1 MPVINRIA
9 EFSEEIVGWR
19 HDFHSHPE
27 TLYDVHRT
35 AARVAELLRSF
46 GVDEVVEG
54 IGRTGVV
61 GVIKGRG
68 PGKTIGLRADMDALP
83 ILERSGV
90 AYASETP
97 GKMHACGHDGH
108 TAMLLGAAKYL
119 CETRNF
125 DGNAVLIFQPAEEGG
140 AGGKAMVDDGMMDRF
155 GVDEVYGMHNMPGI
169 AEGTF
174 AMRTGGIMA
183 ASDRFDITIEG
194 KGGHA
199 ARPQHSVDPV
209 AIAAQLIVALQML
222 VSRNVDP
229 MRSAVLSVTMFHAGD
244 AFNIIPQRVELA
256 GTVRTLDEDVRNL
269 MERRL
274 KEVTVGLVTTL
285 GGQAEVH
292 YHRGYPVTVNTADAV
307 EYAAAVAGSVAGDE
321 RVDADTDPSMAG
333 EDFSY
338 MLQARPG
345 AFVFLGTGDG
355 PELHSDTYDFND
367 EIIPV
372 GVSYWVR
379 LVEGASGKPA

>member
-19 HDFHSHPE
+19 RDFHAHPE
-27 TLYDVHRT
+27 LLYDVHRT
-35 AARVAELLRSF
+35 AGRVAELLRSF

-61 GVIKGRG
+61 GVIRGRG

-83 ILERSGV
+83 IVERSG
-90 AYASETP
+90 APHASATP

-108 TAMLLGAAKYL
+108 TAMLLGAARYL
-119 CETRNF
+119 AETRNF
-125 DGNAVLIFQPAEEGG
+125 DGNAVLVFQPAEEGG
-140 AGGKAMVDDGMMDRF
+140 AGGKAMVDDGLMERF
-155 GVDEVYGMHNMPGI
+155 GIEEVYGMHNMPGLPK
-169 AEGTF
+169 GGF

-183 ASDRFDITIEG
+183 ASDKFDIVIEG

-199 ARPQHSVDPV
+199 ARPQHAVDPV
-209 AIAAQLIVALQML
+209 AIAAQLIVTLQTL

-229 MRSAVLSVTMFHAGD
+229 MRSAVLSFTMFHAGD

-256 GTVRTLDEDVRNL
+256 GTVRTLDEDVRAL
-269 MERRL
+269 METRL
-274 KEVTVGLVTTL
+274 KDVTIGLVTTL
-285 GGQAEVH
+285 GGQAAVN
-292 YHRGYPVTVNTADAV
+292 YQRGYPVTVNAAEAV
-307 EYAAAVAGSVAGDE
+307 DYAAGITVSVAGEE
-321 RVDADTDPSMAG
+321 RVDTNTDPSMAG

-345 AFVFLGTGDG
+345 AFIFLGTGPG

-367 EIIPV
+367 EVIPV

-379 LVEGASGKPA
+379 LVEGASARG

>member
-19 HDFHSHPE
+19 RDFHAHPE
-27 TLYDVHRT
+27 LLYDVHRT

-54 IGRTGVV
+54 VGRTGVV

-68 PGKTIGLRADMDALP
+68 PGKTLGLRADMDALP
-83 ILERSGV
+83 ILERTGA
-90 AYASETP
+90 AYASATP

-119 CETRNF
+119 AETRNF

-140 AGGKAMVDDGMMDRF
+140 AGGKAMVDEGMMDRF
-155 GVDEVYGMHNMPGI
+155 GIEEVYGMHNMPGI
-169 AEGTF
+169 EKGGF
-174 AMRTGGIMA
+174 AMRAGGIMA
-183 ASDRFDITIEG
+183 ASDKFDIVIEG

-199 ARPQHSVDPV
+199 ARPHHAVDPV
-209 AIAAQLIVALQML
+209 AIAAQLIVTLQTL

-256 GTVRTLDEDVRNL
+256 GTVRTLDEEVRAL
-269 MERRL
+269 MEERL
-274 KEVTVGLVTTL
+274 KAVTIGLVTTL
-285 GGQAEVH
+285 GGKAAVNYQ
-292 YHRGYPVTVNTADAV
+292 RGYPVTVNAAEAV
-307 EYAAAVAGSVAGDE
+307 DYAAAVAGSVAGPE
-321 RVDADTDPSMAG
+321 RVDANTDPSMAG

-345 AFVFLGTGDG
+345 AFVFLGTGEG
-355 PELHSDTYDFND
+355 PELHSDTYDFDD
-367 EIIPV
+367 EVIPV

-379 LVEGASGKPA
+379 LVEGAGATG

>member
-19 HDFHSHPE
+19 RDFHAHPE
-27 TLYDVHRT
+27 LLYDVHRT

-68 PGKTIGLRADMDALP
+68 PGKTLGLRADMDALP
-83 ILERSGV
+83 ILERTG
-90 AYASETP
+90 ADYASATP

-119 CETRNF
+119 AETRNF

-155 GVDEVYGMHNMPGI
+155 GIDEVYGMHNMPGI
-169 AEGTF
+169 EKGGF
-174 AMRTGGIMA
+174 AMRAGGIMA
-183 ASDRFDITIEG
+183 ASDKFDIVIEG

-199 ARPQHSVDPV
+199 ARPHHAVDPV
-209 AIAAQLIVALQML
+209 TIAAQLIVTLQTL

-256 GTVRTLDEDVRNL
+256 GTVRTLDEEVRAL
-269 MERRL
+269 MEERL
-274 KEVTVGLVTTL
+274 KAVTIGLVTTL
-285 GGQAEVH
+285 GGKAVVNYQ
-292 YHRGYPVTVNTADAV
+292 RGYPVTVNDAEAV
-307 EYAAAVAGSVAGDE
+307 EYAAAVASSVAGEE
-321 RVDADTDPSMAG
+321 RVDANTDPSMAG

-367 EIIPV
+367 EVIPV

-379 LVEGASGKPA
+379 LVEGAGSRPA

>member
-19 HDFHSHPE
+19 HDFHAHPE
-27 TLYDVHRT
+27 LLYDVHRT

-46 GVDEVVEG
+46 GVDDVVEG
-54 IGRTGVV
+54 VGRTGVV

-68 PGKTIGLRADMDALP
+68 PGKTLGLRADMDALP
-83 ILERSGV
+83 ILERTGA
-90 AYASETP
+90 AYASQTS

-119 CETRNF
+119 AETRNF

-140 AGGKAMVDDGMMDRF
+140 AGGKAMVDEGMMDRF
-155 GVDEVYGMHNMPGI
+155 GIEEVYGMHNMPGI
-169 AEGTF
+169 EKGGF
-174 AMRTGGIMA
+174 AMRAGGIMA
-183 ASDRFDITIEG
+183 ASDKFDIVIEG

-199 ARPQHSVDPV
+199 ARPQHAVDPV
-209 AIAAQLIVALQML
+209 AIAAQLIVTLQTL

-256 GTVRTLDEDVRNL
+256 GTVRTLDEDVRAL
-269 MERRL
+269 MEERL
-274 KEVTVGLVTTL
+274 KAVTVGLVTTL
-285 GGQAEVH
+285 GGKAVVNYQ
-292 YHRGYPVTVNTADAV
+292 RGYPVTVNAAEAV
-307 EYAAAVAGSVAGDE
+307 EYAAGVASSVAGEE
-321 RVDADTDPSMAG
+321 RVDVNTDPSMAG

-355 PELHSDTYDFND
+355 PELHSDTYDFDD
-367 EIIPV
+367 EVIPV

-379 LVEGASGKPA
+379 LVEGAGSRG

>member
-19 HDFHSHPE
+19 RDFHTHPE
-27 TLYDVHRT
+27 ILYDVHRT

-68 PGKTIGLRADMDALP
+68 PGKTLGLRADMDALP
-83 ILERSGV
+83 ILERTG
-90 AYASETP
+90 APYASETP

-119 CETRNF
+119 AETRNF

-155 GVDEVYGMHNMPGI
+155 GVDEIYGMHNMPGLPK
-169 AEGTF
+169 GGF
-174 AMRTGGIMA
+174 AMRAGGIMA
-183 ASDRFDITIEG
+183 ASDKFDIVIEG

-199 ARPQHSVDPV
+199 ARPQHAVDPV
-209 AIAAQLIVALQML
+209 AIAAQLIVTLQTL

-256 GTVRTLDEDVRNL
+256 GTVRTLDEDVRAL
-269 MERRL
+269 MEERL
-274 KEVTVGLVTTL
+274 KSVTIGLVTTL
-285 GGQAEVH
+285 GGKAAVN
-292 YHRGYPVTVNTADAV
+292 YHRGYPVTVNAAEAV
-307 EYAAAVAGSVAGDE
+307 EYAAGVAGGVVGEE
-321 RVDADTDPSMAG
+321 RVDVNTDPSMAG

-367 EIIPV
+367 EVIPV

-379 LVEGASGKPA
+379 LVESAGAKR

>member
-19 HDFHSHPE
+19 RDFHAHPE
-27 TLYDVHRT
+27 LLYDVHRT
-35 AARVAELLRSF
+35 AGRVAELLRSF

-61 GVIKGRG
+61 GVIRGRG

-83 ILERSGV
+83 IVERSG
-90 AYASETP
+90 APHASATP

-108 TAMLLGAAKYL
+108 TAMLLGAARYL
-119 CETRNF
+119 AETRNF
-125 DGNAVLIFQPAEEGG
+125 DGNAVLVFQPAEEGG
-140 AGGKAMVDDGMMDRF
+140 AGGKAMVDDGLMERF
-155 GVDEVYGMHNMPGI
+155 GIEEVYGMHNMPGLPK
-169 AEGTF
+169 GGF

-183 ASDRFDITIEG
+183 ASDKFDIVIEG

-199 ARPQHSVDPV
+199 ARPQHAVDPV
-209 AIAAQLIVALQML
+209 AIAAQLIVTLQTL

-229 MRSAVLSVTMFHAGD
+229 MRSAVLSFTMFHAGD

-256 GTVRTLDEDVRNL
+256 GTVRTLDEDVRAL
-269 MERRL
+269 METRL
-274 KEVTVGLVTTL
+274 KDVTIGLVTTL
-285 GGQAEVH
+285 GGQAAVN
-292 YHRGYPVTVNTADAV
+292 YQRGYPVTVNAAEAV
-307 EYAAAVAGSVAGDE
+307 DYAAGIAASVAGEE
-321 RVDADTDPSMAG
+321 RVDTNTDPSMAG

-345 AFVFLGTGDG
+345 AFIFLGTGPG

-367 EIIPV
+367 EVIPV

-379 LVEGASGKPA
+379 LVEGASARG

>member
-19 HDFHSHPE
+19 HDFHAHPE

-35 AARVAELLRSF
+35 AGRVAELLRSF

-61 GVIKGRG
+61 GVIRGRG
-68 PGKTIGLRADMDALP
+68 PGKTIGMRADMDALP
-83 ILERSGV
+83 IAERTGV
-90 AYASETP
+90 AHASTVP

-119 CETRNF
+119 SETRNF

-140 AGGKAMVDDGMMDRF
+140 AGGKAMVDDGMMERF
-155 GVDEVYGMHNMPGI
+155 GVDEVYGMHNMPGLPKG
-169 AEGTF
+169 AFG
-174 AMRTGGIMA
+174 MRVGGIMA
-183 ASDRFDITIEG
+183 ASDRFDIVIEG
-194 KGGHA
+194 RGGHA
-199 ARPQHSVDPV
+199 ARPQHAVDPV
-209 AIAAQLIVALQML
+209 AIAAQLIVTLQTL

-229 MRSAVLSVTMFHAGD
+229 MRSAVLSVTMLRAGD
-244 AFNIIPQRVELA
+244 AFNIIPQRVELT
-256 GTVRTLDEDVRNL
+256 GTVRTLDEDVRDL
-269 MERRL
+269 MEMRL
-274 KEVTVGLVTTL
+274 KAVTVGLVETL
-285 GGQAEVH
+285 GGKAAVT
-292 YHRGYPVTVNTADAV
+292 YKRGYPVTTNAAEAV
-307 EYAAAVAGSVAGDE
+307 QYAAAVAASVAGEE
-321 RVDADTDPSMAG
+321 RVDANTDPSMAG

-367 EIIPV
+367 EVIPV

-379 LVEGASGKPA
+379 LVEGAGA